1 MGKQEV
7 INYVM
12 NTPHNTNPAILKQM
26 LDEVDG
32 GNDFIVKLIQTE
44 SPRVADKSFNEI
56 LNALQSGKNVYA
68 YFETDPDGGRSVA
81 VEYDN
86 RPDRIYFTFIGAVVQ
101 EHKLDSYYFTTAV
114 VEYDGTWFS
123 DSFYVKGEA

>member
-32 GNDFIVKLIQTE
+32 GNNFAVKLIQTE

-68 YFETDPDGGRSVA
+68 YFETDPDGGHSVA

-86 RPDRIYFTFIGAVVQ
+86 MPDRIYFTFIGAVVQ
-101 EHKLDSYYFTTAV
+101 AHTLNSYYFTTAV

-123 DSFYVKGEA
+123 DSFYVKGEE